1 MSTLSIRLPNSLHE
15 RLREFAAK
23 EGVSINRF
31 IASAALEKLAAIST
45 EEYLEAR
52 AKRGSRE
59 KFEAALAQVPAETPD
74 AEDG

>member
-59 KFEAALAQVPAETPD
+59 KFEAVLAQVPAETPD